1 MQYDFAVIGGDRR
14 QIYLAN
20 DLKNRRYRVIVYGV
34 EDQDL
39 DLGCRRGESLSEAV
53 RNAECIIG
61 PVVFSKDREFVT
73 SDSDG
78 AVLRVE
84 ELLEEMK
91 KGQSLFGGCI
101 SDDIIKRCREKEVEV
116 YDFMKMD
123 DVAIFN
129 AIATAE
135 GAIVKAMELKP
146 VNLHDSRCLVLG
158 YGRCGRVL
166 ARKLKGLDAA
176 VTVCARSDRARS
188 ESEAMGFSSMDF
200 GELSRHILRFD
211 YIFNTVPAV
220 VLKYPELKRL
230 SRDACIIDIASAPGG
245 VDQEAAGKLQVQSY
259 LCPSLPGIYAP
270 KSSGIRLAE
279 KVIKLKGKTEYE
291 AGK

>member
-39 DLGCRRGESLSEAV
+39 DLGCRRGESFSEAV

-78 AVLRVE
+78 VVLRVE

-101 SDDIIKRCREKEVEV
+101 SEDIVKRCREKEVEV

-146 VNLHDSRCLVLG
+146 VNLHGSRCLVLG
-158 YGRCGRVL
+158 YGRCGKVL
-166 ARKLKGLDAA
+166 AQKLKGMDAE
-176 VTVCARSDRARS
+176 VSVCARSDRARS

>member
-1 MQYDFAVIGGDRR
+1 MKKI
-14 QIYLAN
+14 
-20 DLKNRRYRVIVYGV
+20 
-34 EDQDL
+34 
-39 DLGCRRGESLSEAV
+39 
-53 RNAECIIG
+53 
-61 PVVFSKDREFVT
+61 T
-73 SDSDG
+73 SDLENGGLWVKELMDE
-78 AVLRVE
+78 LRP
-84 ELLEEMK
+84 
-91 KGQSLFGGCI
+91 GQSLFGGCI
-101 SDDIIKRCREKEVEV
+101 SDKIRKVCREKDVEV

-123 DVAIFN
+123 DVAIYN

-146 VNLHDSRCLVLG
+146 VNLHGSRCLVLG
-158 YGRCGRVL
+158 YGRCGKVL
-166 ARKLKGLDAA
+166 AQKLKGMDAE
-176 VTVCARSDRARS
+176 VSVCARSDRARS

>member
-1 MQYDFAVIGGDRR
+1 
-14 QIYLAN
+14 
-20 DLKNRRYRVIVYGV
+20 
-34 EDQDL
+34 
-39 DLGCRRGESLSEAV
+39 
-53 RNAECIIG
+53 
-61 PVVFSKDREFVT
+61 
-73 SDSDG
+73 
-78 AVLRVE
+78 
-84 ELLEEMK
+84 
-91 KGQSLFGGCI
+91 
-101 SDDIIKRCREKEVEV
+101 
-116 YDFMKMD
+116 MKMD
-123 DVAIFN
+123 DVAIYN

-146 VNLHDSRCLVLG
+146 VNLHGSRCLVLG
-158 YGRCGRVL
+158 YGRCGKVL
-166 ARKLKGLDAA
+166 AQKLKGMDAE
-176 VTVCARSDRARS
+176 VSVCARSDRARS
-188 ESEAMGFSSMDF
+188 ESEAVGFSSMDF

>member
-14 QIYLAN
+14 QVYLAN
-20 DLKNRRYRVIVYGV
+20 ELKNRRYRVIVYGIR
-34 EDQDL
+34 EKNL
-39 DLGCRRGESLSEAV
+39 DPGCRRGESLQEAV
-53 RNAECIIG
+53 SGADSIIG
-61 PVVFSKDREFVT
+61 PVVFSKDEKKIT
-73 SDSDG
+73 SDLENGGLWVKELMDE
-78 AVLRVE
+78 LRP
-84 ELLEEMK
+84 
-91 KGQSLFGGCI
+91 GQSLFGGCI
-101 SDDIIKRCREKEVEV
+101 SDKIRKVCREKGVEV

-123 DVAIFN
+123 DVAIYN

-146 VNLHDSRCLVLG
+146 VNLHGSRCLVLG
-158 YGRCGRVL
+158 YGRCGKVL
-166 ARKLKGLDAA
+166 AQKLKGMDAE
-176 VTVCARSDRARS
+176 VLVCARSDRARS

>member
-14 QIYLAN
+14 QVYLAN
-20 DLKNRRYRVIVYGV
+20 ELKNRRYRVIVYGT
-34 EDQDL
+34 EEKNL
-39 DLGCRRGESLSEAV
+39 DSGCRRGESLLEAV
-53 RNAECIIG
+53 SNADSIIG
-61 PVVFSKDREFVT
+61 PVVFSKDGETIV
-73 SDSDG
+73 SDSKTHTLK
-78 AVLRVE
+78 VK
-84 ELLEEMK
+84 ELMSGLVP
-91 KGQSLFGGCI
+91 GQSLFGGCI
-101 SDDIIKRCREKEVEV
+101 SENIRKNCREKEVEV

-123 DVAIFN
+123 DVAIYN

-135 GAIVKAMELKP
+135 GAIIKAMELKP
-146 VNLHDSRCLVLG
+146 INLHGSRCLVLG
-158 YGRCGRVL
+158 YGRCGKVL
-166 ARKLKGLDAA
+166 AQKLKGMDAN
-176 VTVCARSDRARS
+176 VFVCARRDEAKS
-188 ESEAMGFSSMDF
+188 ESEAMGCSSMDF

-220 VLKYPELKRL
+220 ILKYPELRRL

-245 VDQEAAGKLQVQSY
+245 VDQEAAGKLHVQSY

-279 KVIKLKGKTEYE
+279 KVIKLKGKTGYE